1 MRCFLVVFLFMVA
14 ASGSPAAQGLT
25 PSATN
30 APASGGASKPRP
42 SVGVA
47 LGLFGEVDQTPA
59 NDNNPIVAGTM
70 EIPYSRHERI
80 RIEAGRTR
88 FPLLPYGATD
98 DANRTDTAHITH
110 LTVGLAGVREPGA
123 PVSGYLGTG
132 FGIYRASF
140 DRTPDAPMRF
150 GVHVYGGAELQLS
163 HRVTL
168 DAELGV
174 HLLPAPLYARSVL
187 SGETIIRLKFAM

>member
-1 MRCFLVVFLFMVA
+1 MRRLLVAFLFVVA
-14 ASGSPAAQGLT
+14 VSGSAAAQGLI

-30 APASGGASKPRP
+30 AAASGGSLKPGP

-59 NDNNPIVAGTM
+59 NDNNPIVSGTM
-70 EIPYSRHERI
+70 EIPYSRHQRI
-80 RIEAGRTR
+80 RIETGRTR
-88 FPLLPYGATD
+88 FPLLPNGATD
-98 DANRTDTAHITH
+98 DASRTDTAHITR
-110 LTVGLAGVREPGA
+110 LTVGIAGVREPGA

-140 DRTPDAPMRF
+140 DRAPDAPTRF

-174 HLLPAPLYARSVL
+174 HVLPAPLYARAVL